1 MGEFLPDIELTIETL
16 QKDTIRRT
24 ISNVEG
30 SKTYGYEF
38 RFQHRIT
45 CCVSENFDSDLLK

>member
-1 MGEFLPDIELTIETL
+1 MREFLPDIELTIETL
-16 QKDTIRRT
+16 QKNAIRRA
-24 ISNVEG
+24 ISNIEG
-30 SKTYGYEF
+30 SKIYVYKF